1 MPLAA
6 LQECEA
12 SSGEE
17 IMNNS
22 LPELWRLDA
31 RVILFPVRHHSPAA
45 ARLVCELIERVR
57 PSHVLVEGPSDF
69 NDQLDELWLSHQLP
83 IAIYSYLCDAGGVSR
98 SAYYPFCEHS
108 PEWQAMQT
116 AHQLGITTRFIDLP
130 WSDVARE
137 EGEPANRY
145 SDGDL
150 LRSRYL
156 ERVCHQLGVDDIHTL
171 WDTLFELDGTLSL
184 ENYLRRCHEWCGH
197 SRLLEGVGRL
207 MDRRREAFMASMI
220 RQALSESNGR
230 IVVVTGGYHSLA
242 LHARLNGGGPAGID
256 DPAECPL
263 TPLAAGQERGISLTP
278 YSFERLDSLSGYDA
292 GMPNPG
298 FYQRVWLDR
307 KEGRSDT
314 WVSLLTE
321 IAKRLRVRSQTV
333 SAADLIAA
341 ETTARALASMRGH
354 SEVWRNDL
362 VDGLTA
368 AIIKDDL
375 AVTGKHPLLEAI
387 HEVLRGGERGQ
398 LDARTRQPPLLRDVQ
413 NQLSVHALEPQ
424 NTPREVDLEL
434 TADEGRNRSRVLH
447 QLKLLAIPG
456 FDLVAGSDFEKRDD
470 LARVWERWKISA
482 SFDFTARCIES
493 ARYGSSLLEAATGKL
508 DEESRAIER
517 DAGKAA
523 LLLLQAA
530 LAGLLSQ
537 AVKLFERVR
546 ELVRSDAD
554 FFSVTAALRHLLY
567 LFKYDAALQTA
578 GQADI
583 GELLKETYAGGLW
596 LLESLGQVSGRDQEI
611 LDGIGSL
618 RETFERCESLLDFD
632 RAELTGVL
640 HRVGCDRG
648 QTPLVRGATLGA
660 RWSLGDADGDQALAA
675 MRLFVDPNQFGD
687 FLTGLFAL
695 AREQVQ
701 RQPDLVLGIHQ
712 AIAAYSVDDF
722 LLALPSLRLA
732 FTYFT
737 PREKHYLAQTLRR
750 ALGLEQEP
758 EMSALAVDPATVAQA
773 LVWEERLFTAV
784 EKYGLQG
791 RTT

>member
-1 MPLAA
+1 
-6 LQECEA
+6 
-12 SSGEE
+12 
-17 IMNNS
+17 
-22 LPELWRLDA
+22 
-31 RVILFPVRHHSPAA
+31 
-45 ARLVCELIERVR
+45 
-57 PSHVLVEGPSDF
+57 
-69 NDQLDELWLSHQLP
+69 
-83 IAIYSYLCDAGGVSR
+83 
-98 SAYYPFCEHS
+98 
-108 PEWQAMQT
+108 MQT

-137 EGEPANRY
+137 DGEPANRY

-156 ERVCHQLGVDDIHTL
+156 DRLCQQLGVDDIHTL

-184 ENYLRRCHEWCGH
+184 ETYMRRCHEWCGH

-207 MDRRREAFMASMI
+207 MDRRREAFMALMI
-220 RQALSESNGR
+220 RQALNESDGR
-230 IVVVTGGYHSLA
+230 IIVVTGGYHSLA
-242 LHARLNGGGPAGID
+242 LHVRLNGGGPAGID
-256 DPAECPL
+256 DPAECLL
-263 TPLAAGQERGISLTP
+263 TPLAEGQERGIALTP

-307 KEGRSDT
+307 KQGRSDT
-314 WVSLLTE
+314 HVSLMTE
-321 IAKRLRVRSQTV
+321 VAKKLRARSQTI

-354 SEVWRNDL
+354 GEVWRNDL

-375 AVTGKHPLLEAI
+375 ALTGKHPLLEAI

-398 LDARTRQPPLLRDVQ
+398 LDVRTKLPPLMRDVQ
-413 NQLSVHALEPQ
+413 NQLSVLALEPH
-424 NTPREVDLEL
+424 TMPRGVELEL
-434 TADEGRNRSRVLH
+434 TRDEGRNRSRVLH
-447 QLKLLAIPG
+447 QLQLLAIPG
-456 FDLVAGSDFEKRDD
+456 FELVASSDLVKRDD

-493 ARYGSSLLEAATGKL
+493 ARYGSSLLEAASGKL
-508 DEESRAIER
+508 DEEARGIER
-517 DAGKAA
+517 DAAKAA
-523 LLLLQAA
+523 LLLLEAA
-530 LAGLLSQ
+530 LAGLLAQASQ
-537 AVKLFERVR
+537 LFERVR

-567 LFKYDAALQTA
+567 LFRYDAALQTA

-583 GELLKETYAGGLW
+583 GGLLKETYARALW

-611 LDGIGSL
+611 LDSIVSL
-618 RETFERCESLLDFD
+618 RETFERCEALLDLD
-632 RAELTGVL
+632 RAELTGVFQ
-640 HRVGCDRG
+640 RVGSDRG
-648 QTPLVRGATLGA
+648 QFPLVRGATLGA
-660 RWSLGDADGDQALAA
+660 RWSLGDADGEQALSA
-675 MRLFVDPNQFGD
+675 MRLFVDPNHLGD
-687 FLTGLFAL
+687 FLAGLFAL

-712 AIAAYSVDDF
+712 TLAGYSVADF
-722 LLALPSLRLA
+722 LVALPSLRLA

-750 ALGLEQEP
+750 ALGLEREP
-758 EMSALAVDPATVAQA
+758 EMTALAVDPQTVARA
-773 LVWEERLFTAV
+773 LAWEERLFAAV
-784 EKYGLQG
+784 EKYGLRG
-791 RTT
+791 KKS